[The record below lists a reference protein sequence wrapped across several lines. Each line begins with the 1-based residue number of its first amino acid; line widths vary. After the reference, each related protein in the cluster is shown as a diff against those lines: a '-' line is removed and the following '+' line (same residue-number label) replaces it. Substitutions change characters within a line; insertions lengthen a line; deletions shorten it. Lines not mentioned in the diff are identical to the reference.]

1 MRIFVVEDHEDSR
14 CLLVFLLEQL
24 GHSVESATTLT
35 EALARIPEAGCDV
48 LFSDIG
54 LPDGNG
60 WALMERLG
68 RNQPPY
74 AVAMSGFG
82 MPSDRAHSL
91 GVGYRHHLLKPFE
104 PDRLA
109 NVLDE
114 AVDVL
119 AEGSECAAQRELFV
133 D

>member
-1 MRIFVVEDHEDSR
+1 MRILVVEDHEDSR

-24 GHSVESATTLT
+24 GHSVESATTVT
-35 EALARIPEAGCDV
+35 EALARIPDACCHV

-68 RNQPPY
+68 PHQPPY

-82 MPSDRAHSL
+82 TPSDRAHSL
-91 GVGYRHHLLKPFE
+91 SVGYRHHLLKPFE
-104 PDRLA
+104 PNQLEDL
-109 NVLDE
+109 LDE
-114 AVDVL
+114 AFHIL
-119 AEGSECAAQRELFV
+119 AEGSECAAQVDLFA